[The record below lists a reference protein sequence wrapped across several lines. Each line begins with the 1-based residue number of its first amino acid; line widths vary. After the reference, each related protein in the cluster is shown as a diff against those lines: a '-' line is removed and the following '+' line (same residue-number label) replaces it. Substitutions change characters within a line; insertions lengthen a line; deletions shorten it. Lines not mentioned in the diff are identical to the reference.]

1 MKNLVDVADD
11 HHEITHD
18 QSNRSLTQGLMITSM
33 TQMEDITSK
42 QADKARSSLRAGFQL
57 AGANVKRVVPVD
69 EIVVNKLDANPLN
82 IRHRLGRESRASL
95 NA

>member
-1 MKNLVDVADD
+1 M
-11 HHEITHD
+11 
-18 QSNRSLTQGLMITSM
+18 R
-33 TQMEDITSK
+33 QMEDITSK

-57 AGANVKRVVPVD
+57 TGAKVNSVVPVD
-69 EIVVNKLDANPLN
+69 EMVVNTLDANPLN

>member
-1 MKNLVDVADD
+1 MV
-11 HHEITHD
+11 
-18 QSNRSLTQGLMITSM
+18 TSM
-33 TQMEDITSK
+33 RQMKGITSK

-57 AGANVKRVVPVD
+57 AGANVNSVVPVD
-69 EIVVNKLDANPLN
+69 EMVVNTLDANPLN